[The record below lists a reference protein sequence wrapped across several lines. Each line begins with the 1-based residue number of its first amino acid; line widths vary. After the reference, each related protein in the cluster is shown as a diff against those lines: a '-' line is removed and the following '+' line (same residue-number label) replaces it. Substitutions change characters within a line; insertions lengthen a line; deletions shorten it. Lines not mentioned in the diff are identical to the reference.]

1 MDILDDLNPVQRAAA
16 SYMGGPLLIL
26 AGAGSGKTRA
36 LTYRVAYLIGQGVA
50 PHQILA
56 VTFTNKAAN
65 EMRSR
70 IEQLVGPRAKGCWI
84 GTFHA
89 TCARMLRQDGER
101 VGLHHDFVV
110 FDDSDQITLLREA
123 MAELN
128 VDTETFKPR
137 QMLTHIGRAKEE
149 LLSPEAY
156 ARRAESY
163 DEKMAARIY
172 PVYQRKLSE
181 NRAVD
186 FDDLIFHTVRLL
198 RDDKETREHYRARF
212 EHILVD
218 EYQDINAGQ
227 YELVKLLATRKHH
240 LCVVGDDDQ
249 CLPAGTQV
257 RTAAGAVPLETIEA
271 GDCVLGGAGWGE
283 VAEACVE
290 AAAARPYEGKL
301 VRIRTDSGDELAATP
316 NHLLFARMEPCAELH
331 YVYLMRRQ
339 GLGYRIGKTRGVR
352 SRKANEELVSGLA
365 VRADGEVADEIYV
378 LKTCRTDAEAGY
390 FEQYFAFQYG
400 IPTMVFHVR
409 GRKMA
414 FSQESVD
421 RLYRSIDTETRAHR
435 LLEDLFLCAEY
446 PHHRPSAIIRGE
458 SSRGIVYLTLFGD
471 PRPHQRRP
479 WHEHRIQLISSDQ
492 ALRPKIDAVQRTRSG
507 QRQTWRV
514 ETNRED
520 HDEALAFARRL
531 VQTDNLELVAR
542 ARLTPAPAYL
552 MMPASHVQ
560 VGMKVPVYRDDAVCE
575 ATVTDVDWE
584 EYSGS
589 VYDLSVAD
597 LRNYVADGLVVH
609 NSVYGWRGADV
620 RFILAFE
627 DDYPNAKVLKLEQ
640 NYRSTQTILDA
651 AHHVV
656 SKNRGRREKRLWT
669 ENPAGEGISAY
680 FADDEVDEA
689 RYIADAIEREAGD
702 QGRPFSDYAILY
714 RTNAQSRVFEDVFR
728 RRRIPYRIVGSL
740 RFYDRKEVK
749 DLIAYLRLLQ
759 NDADSLSLKRVLNA
773 PPRGIGQKTLERLE
787 AWAQGHQETLFA
799 ALRAAARVEG
809 IGTRQRT
816 SIGEFVQALDALRE
830 LREKLPVAGLVREVI
845 GQTGYLKALEEERT
859 LEAQARRDNVQEMV
873 NVAQEFDQQVGG
885 TLRDFLEQMALMS
898 DVDSL
903 REEANAVTLM
913 TLHAA
918 KGLEFPCVFI
928 AGMEEDVFPHARSRY
943 NDSQLEEERRLC
955 YVGLTRARRRL
966 VLTHARR
973 RMVFGQTLYQ
983 SPSRFLNDIPEELFR
998 EDAAVARTG
1007 VRPPDPWDSEGTV
1020 IGRGARRSPSPAPA
1034 GRSASSLGS
1043 VDLNGLIDQ
1052 FKSRPKGAFQP
1063 GDRVRHPTFGDGI
1076 VTRSNGT
1083 GDDEQVTVIFAGQGE
1098 KKLIAGYARLEKL

>member
-1 MDILDDLNPVQRAAA
+1 MDILDDLNDVQREAA
-16 SYMGGPLLIL
+16 SYMDGPLLIL

-70 IEQLVGPRAKGCWI
+70 IEQLVGPRAKGCWL

-89 TCARMLRQDGER
+89 TCARILRQDGER

-110 FDDSDQITLLREA
+110 FDDGDQLTLLRES

-137 QMLTHIGRAKEE
+137 QLLTLISRAKEE

-163 DEKMAARIY
+163 DEKMAARLY
-172 PVYQRKLSE
+172 PVYQRKLNE

-186 FDDLIFHTVRLL
+186 FDDLIFYTVRLL
-198 RDDKETREHYRARF
+198 REDKEIREHYQARF
-212 EHILVD
+212 PHLLVD
-218 EYQDINAGQ
+218 EYQDINHGQ
-227 YELVKLLATRKHH
+227 YELVKLLAPRKHH

-249 CLPAGTQV
+249 
-257 RTAAGAVPLETIEA
+257 
-271 GDCVLGGAGWGE
+271 
-283 VAEACVE
+283 
-290 AAAARPYEGKL
+290 
-301 VRIRTDSGDELAATP
+301 
-316 NHLLFARMEPCAELH
+316 
-331 YVYLMRRQ
+331 
-339 GLGYRIGKTRGVR
+339 
-352 SRKANEELVSGLA
+352 
-365 VRADGEVADEIYV
+365 
-378 LKTCRTDAEAGY
+378 
-390 FEQYFAFQYG
+390 
-400 IPTMVFHVR
+400 
-409 GRKMA
+409 
-414 FSQESVD
+414 
-421 RLYRSIDTETRAHR
+421 
-435 LLEDLFLCAEY
+435 
-446 PHHRPSAIIRGE
+446 
-458 SSRGIVYLTLFGD
+458 
-471 PRPHQRRP
+471 
-479 WHEHRIQLISSDQ
+479 
-492 ALRPKIDAVQRTRSG
+492 
-507 QRQTWRV
+507 
-514 ETNRED
+514 
-520 HDEALAFARRL
+520 
-531 VQTDNLELVAR
+531 
-542 ARLTPAPAYL
+542 
-552 MMPASHVQ
+552 
-560 VGMKVPVYRDDAVCE
+560 
-575 ATVTDVDWE
+575 
-584 EYSGS
+584 
-589 VYDLSVAD
+589 
-597 LRNYVADGLVVH
+597 
-609 NSVYGWRGADV
+609 SVYGWRGADV

-651 AHHVV
+651 AHSVV
-656 SKNRGRREKRLWT
+656 SKNRGRREKKLWT
-669 ENPAGEGISAY
+669 ENPPGEGISAY

-689 RYIADAIEREAGD
+689 RFIADGIEREVAD
-702 QGRPFSDYAILY
+702 HGRPYSDYAVLY
-714 RTNAQSRVFEDVFR
+714 RTNAQSRVFEDVLR

-787 AWAQGHQETLFA
+787 AWAQAHTEPLFA
-799 ALRAAARVEG
+799 ALRAAGQVEG
-809 IGTRQRT
+809 IGPRQRNAMA
-816 SIGEFVQALDALRE
+816 EFVRAMDALRE

-845 GQTGYLKALEEERT
+845 AQTGYLKSLEEERT
-859 LEAQARRDNVQEMV
+859 LEAQARRDNVQEMA

-903 REEANAVTLM
+903 REEANAITLM

-998 EDAAVARTG
+998 EDAAVGRTG
-1007 VRPPDPWDSEGTV
+1007 IRPPDPWDSEGTV
-1020 IGRGARRSPSPAPA
+1020 IGRGAGRPATAA
-1034 GRSASSLGS
+1034 GARSASSLGS
-1043 VDLNGLIDQ
+1043 LDLNGLIDQ